1 LAIFHQL
8 TRRTANGAAL
18 KVVGGMKPR
27 TNANENAAVETK
39 ALSNLP
45 KPWPPSAA
53 AEAAT
58 P

>member
-1 LAIFHQL
+1 MAIFHQL
-8 TRRTANGAAL
+8 TRRTANDPAL

-27 TNANENAAVETK
+27 TNANENAAVETNP
-39 ALSNLP
+39 LSTFP